1 MVAFSSLDIDTCI
14 KGISLF
20 SRFARSPDQFEAPLN
35 LIFFWF
41 LGLYFNYQ
49 IDVLQATLHHRGLG
63 DIVDLVNNAR
73 LDRT

>member
-20 SRFARSPDQFEAPLN
+20 SRFARSPDQFEAPL
-35 LIFFWF
+35 IFFF